1 MGPPRSGLRTL
12 LNGRQFIIL
21 EGKYMSDSL
30 ISWAKIKKEVI
41 TWAGAIGANG
51 DEKDML
57 NAARVAQKRVDEA
70 LKMGS
75 VLQFQNSD
83 AFQKLADAS
92 GYLTSI
98 IGYLEKAEKIHK
110 DIKAVQQI
118 WAAVQVLKDENILYN
133 DPAAAAAAFDGMFEG
148 FGKLA
153 KHFPPPFD
161 TTIGEFLEQCGGL
174 KFFSNMNRVMAGEGS
189 NLYRAKQLLYDTRD

>member
-1 MGPPRSGLRTL
+1 
-12 LNGRQFIIL
+12 
-21 EGKYMSDSL
+21 MSDSL
-30 ISWAKIKKEVI
+30 ITWANIKKEVT

-51 DEKDML
+51 DQKDLL
-57 NAARVAQKRVDEA
+57 NAARVAQKRVDDA

-83 AFQKLADAS
+83 AFQKLSDAS

-98 IGYLEKAEKIHK
+98 IEHLEKVEKIHK

-118 WAAVQVLKDENILYN
+118 WAAVVVLKDENILYN
-133 DPAAAAAAFDGMFEG
+133 DPAAAAAAFDGMFQG

-161 TTIGEFLEQCGGL
+161 STIGTFLEQCGEL
-174 KFFSNMNRVMAGEGS
+174 KFFSNMNRVMAGDGS
-189 NLYRAKQLLYDTRD
+189 NLGRAKKLLYDTND